1 MGVGLLKEV
10 FNEVK
15 VIAGEYLRVVV
26 LVFDQIFHFFFQVVE
41 EHGIAVD
48 VLEEELVG
56 GLPVLA
62 ELDLPIGVVQVEQS
76 VQRVVVELFF
86 FAGRFSHEL
95 TVGCGHKYT
104 FTDVVGLG

>member
-1 MGVGLLKEV
+1 MLVVYFSSATRNTERFVEKLDLPSKR
-10 FNEVK
+10 
-15 VIAGEYLRVVV
+15 IPLRKTEPP
-26 LVFDQIFHFFFQVVE
+26 QVVK
-41 EHGIAVD
+41 EHGVAVD

-62 ELDLPIGVVQVEQS
+62 ELDLPIGVIQVEQG

-86 FAGRFSHEL
+86 FAGRFSHGL